1 MEDKEILTD
10 EQLWQLCIEEEN
22 KKKIRWYTKFMN
34 YEKNN
39 NRRNNRI
46 ISINRKN

>member
-22 KKKIRWYTKFMN
+22 KKKIIHHDRNEDKAID
-34 YEKNN
+34 YEFWGLMYDRSKDL
-39 NRRNNRI
+39 
-46 ISINRKN
+46 K